1 MSVRLK
7 RIGKAVPTR
16 ATAAAPA
23 IKYMVPSEE
32 TSPTAATITDD
43 DLLFLGR
50 VTLLGDDDP
59 HEDEE
64 EGLDCFRKFVDATN
78 VVCNAG
84 TIAMVSG

>member
-50 VTLLGDDDP
+50 VTLLRDDDP
-59 HEDEE
+59 HEDE
-64 EGLDCFRKFVDATN
+64 GLDSFRKFVDATN